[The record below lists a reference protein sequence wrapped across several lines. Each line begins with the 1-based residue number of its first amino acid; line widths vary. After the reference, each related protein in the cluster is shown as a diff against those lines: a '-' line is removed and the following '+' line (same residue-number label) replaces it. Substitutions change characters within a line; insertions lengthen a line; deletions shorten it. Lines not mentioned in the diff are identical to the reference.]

1 MMDFYFPVILGQ
13 ETSYLQWFFEAVGI
27 GILLIPLL
35 LLISIGMVI
44 WSVKSGNK
52 RSLDE
57 PGGSIRQG
65 GTRAVLATICG
76 LVAVGLLLFFSGLSK
91 LLMVMVVEFPP
102 GKEMRDELSGM
113 ATGYGISQ
121 VAAVLLGIHA
131 LLFVSGASRLARTGR
146 VSTVEKIIMGV
157 GGLLIAIGGLLITVG
172 SSHLISVFNVIAIS
186 DVAPN
191 PTDLKEVMF
200 DTHNILIWGLSCLVC
215 GVLLVL
221 VAMFQVARRKLPAE
235 PRTGRLAG
243 QGLMAL
249 GSFLVLFGG
258 LSASLLIMNAS
269 MAAGSTMEIPLG
281 TGDSIPRPTDLATG
295 ISTFYFGWL
304 LAGNFLVI
312 WGLGQV
318 LAVAP
323 IGNPA
328 ALSEESGSAVQ
339 YQGLDLHA
347 ETEPAGDVDPA

>member
-1 MMDFYFPVILGQ
+1 MDFYFPVILGQ
-13 ETSYLQWFFEAVGI
+13 ETSDFQETSYLSWFFDAVGI

-35 LLISIGMVI
+35 LIISIGMVMWI
-44 WSVKSGNK
+44 VKSGNR

-65 GTRAVLATICG
+65 GPRAVLAAICG
-76 LVAVGLLLFFSGLSK
+76 LVAVGLLLFYSGLPK
-91 LLMVMVVEFPP
+91 LLLVMTAEFPP
-102 GKEMRDELSGM
+102 GKEMHDKLSGM

-146 VSTVEKIIMGV
+146 VSTAGKIIVGV
-157 GGLLIAIGGLLITVG
+157 GGLFIAIGGLLIMVG
-172 SSHLISVFNVIAIS
+172 SSHLLNAFGVIAS
-186 DVAPN
+186 GQGTPN
-191 PTDLKEVMF
+191 PTDLEQVMF
-200 DTHNILIWGLSCLVC
+200 DTDNILIRGLSCLVC

-221 VAMFQVARRKLPAE
+221 GAMFQVARRKLPAE
-235 PRTGRLAG
+235 LRTGRLAG
-243 QGLMAL
+243 QGPMAL

-258 LSASLLIMNAS
+258 LSACLLIMNAS
-269 MAAGSTMEIPLG
+269 MAAGSTVEIPLG
-281 TGDSIPRPTDLATG
+281 TGEIARPTDLAPG
-295 ISTFYFGWL
+295 ISTFYFSWL
-304 LAGNFLVI
+304 LSGIFLTL

-328 ALSEESGSAVQ
+328 ALSEEPAA
-339 YQGLDLHA
+339 D
-347 ETEPAGDVDPA
+347 EPAGDVEPA